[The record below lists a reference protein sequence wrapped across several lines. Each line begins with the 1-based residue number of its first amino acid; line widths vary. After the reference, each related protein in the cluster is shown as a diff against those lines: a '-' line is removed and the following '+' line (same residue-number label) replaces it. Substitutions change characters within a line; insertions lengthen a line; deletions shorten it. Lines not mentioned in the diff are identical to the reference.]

1 MPDEGYADALIAAE
15 ATEQLRSLSAGNKPF
30 FLAVG
35 FYKPHLPHNA
45 PKRYWDM
52 YPAETVGLA
61 ANTRP
66 PEGSDPDVCLHRLR
80 HTVATVLV
88 GQGDILAAQ
97 ARLGHRDASTT
108 LRIYSHALP
117 LHDADTAA
125 QLDELYR

>member
-1 MPDEGYADALIAAE
+1 LGHWFSRLAH
-15 ATEQLRSLSAGNKPF
+15 QAG
-30 FLAVG
+30 
-35 FYKPHLPHNA
+35 H
-45 PKRYWDM
+45 
-52 YPAETVGLA
+52 
-61 ANTRP
+61 
-66 PEGSDPDVCLHRLR
+66 PDVCLHRLR

-125 QLDELYR
+125 RLDELYR